1 MNANKLKIIV
11 TASTYPRWEDDGVPM
26 FVHDQLVFL
35 KKNYP
40 QIDITLLA
48 PHHLGARKVEP
59 SDFGTIRRFQ
69 YFYPAR
75 YQQLVYPAIMPNL
88 RNNKWLYL
96 QLPFFMFFQFIALLV
111 LVLKNK
117 PDYIYSHWFIPQGIV
132 GGLVSLI
139 TATKHVYTSHS
150 SDVII
155 AQKIPLLGPLL
166 VRFLTKHSK
175 KVTVVSQRSRA
186 KLESFFSAQDWQLIE
201 SKIQIIPMGVDTTSF
216 GKALASKNELKEKYG
231 YKGRNI
237 LFFIGRLSEKKGVEY
252 LLDAL
257 LQYQETDHSVLLVV
271 AGDGPLM
278 GSLKHKSEN
287 LGLTNVIDFIGYTS
301 GIKKLELFKM
311 GDVLI
316 LPSIIAEDGDAEGFP
331 VVLMEGLAS
340 GKLCIATDVS
350 GADDV
355 LSSGQDGFLINQKS
369 SDEILEALNTINSLS
384 DEEKD
389 SISKNAARKS
399 KKFDWNNIVKQHVEH
414 LFE

>member
-48 PHHLGARKVEP
+48 PHHFGARKAEP
-59 SDFGTIRRFQ
+59 SSFGTIRRFQ

-111 LVLKNK
+111 LVLKHK

-132 GGLVSLI
+132 GGLVGLI

-150 SDVII
+150 SDVMIAKKLPLI
-155 AQKIPLLGPLL
+155 GPFLVRFFSKRAQKISVVSRRSFEKLAGFFSTSDWEN
-166 VRFLTKHSK
+166 VAK
-175 KVTVVSQRSRA
+175 KV
-186 KLESFFSAQDWQLIE
+186 K
-201 SKIQIIPMGVDTTSF
+201 IIPMGVDINSFTSSHF
-216 GKALASKNELKEKYG
+216 TKEQLKHKYG
-231 YKGRNI
+231 FSQRN
-237 LFFIGRLSEKKGVEY
+237 LLLFIGRLTEKKGIRYIIAALSKYVI
-252 LLDAL
+252 DDPSAL
-257 LQYQETDHSVLLVV
+257 LII
-271 AGDGPLM
+271 AGDGPLLN
-278 GSLKHKSEN
+278 SLKAQVSN
-287 LGLTNVIDFIGYTS
+287 LNLDQQVCFVGYTL
-301 GIKKLELFKM
+301 GHKKLELFNM
-311 GDVLI
+311 SEVVLV
-316 LPSIIAEDGDAEGFP
+316 PSIITDKGDAEGFP
-331 VVLMEGLAS
+331 VALMEGLAA

-350 GADDV
+350 GADGIIE
-355 LSSGQDGFLINQKS
+355 SGQDGYLIEQRNSEQIFQLLQKIRMMSDTEKLKVSQKAVLKSKHLDWKNIINQ
-369 SDEILEALNTINSLS
+369 
-384 DEEKD
+384 
-389 SISKNAARKS
+389 
-399 KKFDWNNIVKQHVEH
+399 HVAH